1 MHRPSD
7 VWLKEVQFEIY
18 ESYATITRV
27 LGYLGHP
34 CYTLK
39 PIIVT
44 LNIRAET
51 AKTEE
56 GAEAKKAAG
65 AGDAI
70 SESQRGLGFTRS
82 ETSDILPLRRQLTIV
97 PLLQKNAVHVRLS
110 TAGSEEVGYVL
121 AQKRGWESAFS
132 AFRRTF

>member
-1 MHRPSD
+1 M
-7 VWLKEVQFEIY
+7 QFEIY
-18 ESYATITRV
+18 ESHATITRV

-39 PIIVT
+39 PIVVT
-44 LNIRAET
+44 LNIRTET

-70 SESQRGLGFTRS
+70 SESQRGLGFTCRTRS

-97 PLLQKNAVHVRLS
+97 PLLQKNAVHARLS
-110 TAGSEEVGYVL
+110 TAGSEEVMC
-121 AQKRGWESAFS
+121 
-132 AFRRTF
+132 